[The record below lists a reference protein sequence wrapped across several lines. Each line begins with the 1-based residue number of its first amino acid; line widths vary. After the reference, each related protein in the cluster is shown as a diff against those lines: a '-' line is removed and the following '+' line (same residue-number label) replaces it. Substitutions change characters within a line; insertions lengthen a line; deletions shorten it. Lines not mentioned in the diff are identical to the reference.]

1 MTHPAVHSKFVK
13 GYFVVRR
20 SDKVWCGI
28 FQDLHVCIEQTL
40 MGVAKGIAGL
50 SCVFCIYTSVWKT
63 EHMPW
68 RCMSVCPSVST
79 YAFSGLF
86 FNTLC
91 HINLKL
97 YIRNEIFFNWNFFN
111 KSYLT
116 GLYTLHST
124 HVVILLS
131 LQCYTH
137 VDTNTCVFLHIG
149 THIHTKVHGTSY
161 SHPWRNA
168 LDKRWFIAKYWITK
182 VFLPLSLN

>member
-28 FQDLHVCIEQTL
+28 FQDLCIEQTL

-50 SCVFCIYTSVWKT
+50 SCVLGFYTSVWKT

-68 RCMSVCPSVST
+68 RCMSVCPSVCT

-97 YIRNEIFFNWNFFN
+97 YIRNLFELNFF
-111 KSYLT
+111 KQIVSDWSLYIIQYTCSYT
-116 GLYTLHST
+116 FVATVLYTRRYKYMCVPTYRHT
-124 HVVILLS
+124 HTHKGTWEQ
-131 LQCYTH
+131 LQSSMKKCFRKTL
-137 VDTNTCVFLHIG
+137 V
-149 THIHTKVHGTSY
+149 Y
-161 SHPWRNA
+161 S
-168 LDKRWFIAKYWITK
+168 
-182 VFLPLSLN
+182 